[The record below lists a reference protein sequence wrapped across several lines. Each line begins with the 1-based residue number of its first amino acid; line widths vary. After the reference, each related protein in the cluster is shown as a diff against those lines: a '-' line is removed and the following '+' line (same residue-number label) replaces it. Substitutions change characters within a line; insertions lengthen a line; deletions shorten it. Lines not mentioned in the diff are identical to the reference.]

1 LIESHKIEKQIFS
14 DQILLEDDVVID
26 LIKELT
32 GKIKKVLL
40 GKIKIIRI
48 SYVIDFD
55 FSVRVIDIEVDRE

>member
-1 LIESHKIEKQIFS
+1 MIESHKIEKQIFS